1 MSVASSVVEQIR
13 KDLNAA
19 PHGHKSVVAKRWA
32 ELLGTTV
39 QQVYRLVS
47 GEQKKKARSSKAQHP
62 EYHEWAKTVMMVKK
76 RPPDGAGEISTDQA
90 IRIAVGKGLIPP
102 EALSVPVGTFDRI
115 IRAFGVTKRKK
126 HFTRYQ
132 AERPNQAHH
141 IDASSSKHF
150 YVHRKVGSDYVLRIH
165 RPGANGYKN
174 KPIPCDRLRPWIYGL
189 VDDHSGRMIARYTIA
204 PGESM
209 ADALLFLQYAWSEI
223 GLPEQLLADQGVL
236 KKGLPSQ
243 DLIKR
248 LDVEL
253 PEMMPYEKEA
263 HGKIERPWRT
273 AWQRFEKPFFAVDDW
288 QKYEITDTEL
298 NRRLALYLEEYNE
311 MPHRFERS
319 ITRWQAW
326 RRVSFHGGIVTI
338 PENALA
344 TAAKRKKRKVGADGI
359 LQYEGGLYEVKGLH
373 EAWVWVYEGI
383 FEDRL
388 VVQEIASGNKYEV
401 MKFAPV
407 PLGEYKAHPETPHQK
422 AVKEAANLNITDDAL
437 LYREASEKDHRIIEM
452 PIRETERAIEDPFD
466 VTAFAHVSEAFEEI
480 ISIVGTSITDE
491 ERRMIEGLVS
501 EKGLDRDFVKNLAL
515 ELRAAIEIR
524 RSNAM

>member
-1 MSVASSVVEQIR
+1 MSLSSSLVEQIR
-13 KDLNAA
+13 QDLKDA
-19 PHGHKSVVAKRWA
+19 PHGHKSVVAKRWS
-32 ELLGTTV
+32 EVLGIST
-39 QQVYRLVS
+39 QQVYRLAVA
-47 GEQKKKARSSKAQHP
+47 EQKKARSSKAQRP
-62 EYHEWAKTVMMVKK
+62 EYHEWAKIVMMIKK
-76 RPPDGAGEISTDQA
+76 RPPEGAGEISTDQA
-90 IRIAVGKGLIPP
+90 IEIAVGKGLIPP
-102 EALSVPVGTFDRI
+102 EALSVPVSTFNRI
-115 IRAFGVTKRKK
+115 VRSFGVTKRKRR
-126 HFTRYQ
+126 FTRYQ

-141 IDASSSKHF
+141 IDASSSKYF

-209 ADALLFLQYAWSEI
+209 ADTLLFLQYAWSDI

-248 LDVEL
+248 LDVAL

-298 NRRLALYLEEYNE
+298 NRRFALYLEEYNE
-311 MPHRFERS
+311 MPHRYERD
-319 ITRWQAW
+319 ITRMRAW
-326 RRVSFHGGIVTI
+326 RKISFHGGIITI

-344 TAAKRKKRKVGADGI
+344 TAAKRKKRKIGADGI
-359 LQYEGGLYEVKGLH
+359 LQYEGMLYEVKGLH
-373 EAWVWVYEGI
+373 EAWVWVYEGV

-388 VVQEIASGNKYEV
+388 VVQEIATGNKYEV

-407 PLGEYKAHPETPHQK
+407 SLGEYRAHPETPHQK
-422 AVKEAANLNITDDAL
+422 AVKEAASLNITDDAL
-437 LYREASEKDHRIIEM
+437 LYREAPEKDHRIIEM
-452 PIRETERAIEDPFD
+452 PIRVAERAIEDPFN
-466 VTAFAHVSEAFEEI
+466 VTVFGDIDEAFAELV
-480 ISIVGTSITDE
+480 SIVGTSLSTDE
-491 ERRMIEGLVS
+491 RGAIENLIRENGMD
-501 EKGLDRDFVKNLAL
+501 KDFVKNLAL

-524 RSNAM
+524 RPSAI